1 MQEFFSFNFPLR
13 EYFFV
18 IRPPPKKFS
27 NGPSLRKVMAGVGG
41 DFLRC
46 IDYFLL
52 TFSLYEFF
60 RSGHEYFF
68 GITWGACEFVFDQFP
83 LVRIFV
89 FLYFAHPHAT

>member
-1 MQEFFSFNFPLR
+1 MTDIL
-13 EYFFV
+13 Y
-18 IRPPPKKFS
+18 
-27 NGPSLRKVMAGVGG
+27 KVMAGVGG
-41 DFLRC
+41 GKGDFLRY

-68 GITWGACEFVFDQFP
+68 RITWGACEFVFVQFP

-89 FLYFAHPHAT
+89 LRPPSRHISFLMVCPYSC

>member
-1 MQEFFSFNFPLR
+1 
-13 EYFFV
+13 
-18 IRPPPKKFS
+18 
-27 NGPSLRKVMAGVGG
+27 MAGVGGGKG

-60 RSGHEYFF
+60 RSGYEYFF
-68 GITWGACEFVFDQFP
+68 RITWGACEFVFDQFP

-89 FLYFAHPHAT
+89 FLYFARPHAT

>member
-1 MQEFFSFNFPLR
+1 MACKNFFSFNFPLR
-13 EYFFV
+13 EYYFV
-18 IRPPPKKFS
+18 IRPSPNKFS
-27 NGPSLRKVMAGVGG
+27 NGPSLRKVMAGMGGGGGGGKG

-68 GITWGACEFVFDQFP
+68 RITWGAC
-83 LVRIFV
+83 
-89 FLYFAHPHAT
+89 

>member
-1 MQEFFSFNFPLR
+1 MT
-13 EYFFV
+13 
-18 IRPPPKKFS
+18 
-27 NGPSLRKVMAGVGG
+27 GVGGGKG

-68 GITWGACEFVFDQFP
+68 RITWGACEFVFDQFP
-83 LVRIFV
+83 LVRILF
-89 FLYFAHPHAT
+89 FCTSPAITPHKFSNGLSLQLLNEMKRATPKGILLTN